1 MWYQWLILGLILAGT
16 CAVCWIL
23 YGNKGGTTRCI
34 GCGKCLADGQ
44 CILQKREFPV
54 DNLPKKD
61 IISLFK
67 WKTAVRKSAL
77 RNRPSERGDGGS
89 PLSMP

>member
-34 GCGKCLADGQ
+34 GCGKCLTDGQ
-44 CILQKREFPV
+44 CILQKRG
-54 DNLPKKD
+54 KKE
-61 IISLFK
+61 
-67 WKTAVRKSAL
+67 KTAGIPR
-77 RNRPSERGDGGS
+77 
-89 PLSMP
+89 

>member
-44 CILQKREFPV
+44 CILQKRGKKGK
-54 DNLPKKD
+54 NL
-61 IISLFK
+61 
-67 WKTAVRKSAL
+67 
-77 RNRPSERGDGGS
+77 
-89 PLSMP
+89 